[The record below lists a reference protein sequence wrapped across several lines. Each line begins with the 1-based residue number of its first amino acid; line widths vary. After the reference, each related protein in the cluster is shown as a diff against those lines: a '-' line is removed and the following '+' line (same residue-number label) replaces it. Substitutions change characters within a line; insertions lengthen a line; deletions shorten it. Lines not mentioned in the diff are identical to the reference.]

1 MLFWQVEVG
10 PGQLG
15 DGEGAGG
22 ERGQVD
28 AEKEG
33 CRWPEVPKKDV
44 KGVEN

>member
-1 MLFWQVEVG
+1 MLFWQVEAG

-22 ERGQVD
+22 ERD

-33 CRWPEVPKKDV
+33 CRRPEVPKKDV